1 MTGTAIV
8 RGKVVRFRV
17 SLGLAR
23 AQQKN
28 RGKMMTERQAIEFV
42 EAKRRRR
49 SLRAA
54 RPYLEGR
61 S

>member
-8 RGKVVRFRV
+8 RGKVVKFRV
-17 SLGLAR
+17 SSGLAR
-23 AQQKN
+23 AQQRN
-28 RGKMMTERQAIEFV
+28 RGKAMTERQAVEFV

-54 RPYLEGR
+54 RPYLESR